1 MYNNLNKTTMKRTFR
16 SLMALAIAVV
26 TLAACSSSDDVSK
39 YVADVNLPA
48 GTEKTADADILV
60 EAGAHEFTL
69 NIQTEGQWTVTS
81 QNRFLHVQNAQGTGN
96 ATVTVRV
103 ENNTYEDRKLGH
115 LAIAFP
121 GHEELNKTITVE
133 QKYLGD
139 YGGNAADIIET
150 SNKIYAVGY
159 SYDITG
165 EWASPNSVKV
175 EIFDTKQLIAH
186 GIESVNAAQVE
197 LSDYTVTGSTIS
209 EVSNKLTV
217 KASVEGSYGGFKG
230 EANASFDME
239 TSESNTYEY
248 ASTYFDVQKRR
259 ASLSKSPQSLIFDY
273 MTDDAY
279 NAINGL
285 PVETKRGKRNL
296 YGNTREGFQRLIS
309 DFGTH
314 VIVEAGL
321 GGRLRRSLQ
330 VNTSEITSAYDVK
343 AFAKA
348 SYDGVVKAEAS
359 VDEHFK
365 QSYKENAKAISLTLS
380 VLGGDEAL
388 ATKVGAEKTFTA
400 ENYEA
405 WKESVTKDNMAL
417 VNFSENSLVPLY
429 ELVDREATVE
439 DAGFNGEARYQA
451 LKSYM
456 TDGSVAADFSTY
468 KCGTVTEFTVPSFE
482 GAKYNETLIKDIYLG
497 GQWVGQVC
505 NEYIPNINRDKRVTV
520 VYPVVNNKPRY
531 NMGFFLG
538 DNKGHKPAR
547 VSWDGTNVA
556 VEAYEELD
564 YGAATKVYLRGA
576 SVLPRLPE
584 GTTALKADA
593 LRDAVLEM
601 WDWKYPLVKIF
612 NNVWIREE
620 YHSRAGMGTGFP
632 LVTMDGDTFK
642 YTCQYFSM
650 DMIKKYASWA
660 PAGWRVPSKDDY
672 QDIKDKL
679 TNNGFSEPAVALI
692 NGGVTGYE
700 AYMCGSNREQNNI
713 QYYIGYYTPDGYF
726 ISIGSVGKW
735 FDIEKDEGHSLDSNV
750 RLVKKL

>member
-1 MYNNLNKTTMKRTFR
+1 
-16 SLMALAIAVV
+16 MALAIAVV
-26 TLAACSSSDDVSK
+26 TLAACSSSDDVEK
-39 YVADVNLPA
+39 YVADVTLPS
-48 GTEKTADADILV
+48 GTEKTEDADILV
-60 EAGAHEFTL
+60 EAGAHEFTFD
-69 NIQTEGQWTVTS
+69 IKTEGQWTVTS
-81 QNRFLHVQNAQGTGN
+81 QNRFLHVQNGSGTGN
-96 ATVTVRV
+96 ATITVRV
-103 ENNTYEDRKLGH
+103 ENNTFEDRKLGR
-115 LAIAFP
+115 LSIAFP
-121 GHEELNKTITVE
+121 GHESENKTITVE

-175 EIFDTKQLIAH
+175 EIFDTKQLITD

-365 QSYKENAKAISLTLS
+365 QSYKENAKAISLTMS
-380 VLGGDEAL
+380 VLGGDEKL
-388 ATKVGAEKTFTA
+388 ATKVGAEKSFTA

-417 VNFSENSLVPLY
+417 VNFSSESLVPLY
-429 ELVDREATVE
+429 ELVDREAEGGE
-439 DAGFNGEARYQA
+439 DRYKA

-482 GAKYNETLIKDIYLG
+482 NAKYNETLIKDIYLG

-520 VYPVVNNKPRY
+520 VYPVVNNKARY
-531 NMGFFLG
+531 NMGFYLG
-538 DNKGHKPAR
+538 DGTHKPAR
-547 VSWDGTNVA
+547 VSWYGTNVA

-564 YGAATKVYLRGA
+564 YEAATTVYLRGA
-576 SVLPRLPE
+576 SVLPKLPE
-584 GTTALKADA
+584 GTTALKAEDP
-593 LRDAVLEM
+593 RDEYLEM
-601 WDWKYPLVKIF
+601 TDWKYPLVKIF
-612 NNVWIREE
+612 NNVWTRENWHSGNTTGQPLRE
-620 YHSRAGMGTGFP
+620 YDIDVNGEKFTVKSQEFSGENDIYANFP
-632 LVTMDGDTFK
+632 
-642 YTCQYFSM
+642 
-650 DMIKKYASWA
+650 AS
-660 PAGWRVPSKDDY
+660 WRVPTKDDA
-672 QDIKDKL
+672 QSIIDKL
-679 TNNGFSEPAVALI
+679 SNNGFAQPITALLY
-692 NGGVTGYE
+692 GGVTGFEDVLSY
-700 AYMCGSNREQNNI
+700 A
-713 QYYIGYYTPDGYF
+713 IGYGWVYYMLTDEKSLQFSLYNGTLR
-726 ISIGSVGKW
+726 VT
-735 FDIEKDEGHSLDSNV
+735 DIRGRFPV
-750 RLVKKL
+750 RLVKK

>member
-1 MYNNLNKTTMKRTFR
+1 
-16 SLMALAIAVV
+16 MALAIAVV
-26 TLAACSSSDDVSK
+26 TFAACSSSDDAK
-39 YVADVNLPA
+39 YVADVTLPS

-60 EAGAHEFTL
+60 EAGAHEFTFD
-69 NIQTEGQWTVTS
+69 IKTEGQWAVKS
-81 QNRFLHVQNAQGTGN
+81 QNRFLHVKNGSGTGN

-103 ENNTYEDRKLGH
+103 ENNTFEDRKIGRLS
-115 LAIAFP
+115 IAFP
-121 GHEELNKTITVE
+121 GHESENKTITVE

-175 EIFDTKQLIAH
+175 EIFDTKQLITD

-296 YGNTREGFQRLIS
+296 YASGREGFQRLIS

-365 QSYKENAKAISLTLS
+365 QSYKENAKAISLTMS
-380 VLGGDEAL
+380 VLGGDEEL
-388 ATKVGAEKTFTA
+388 ATKVGDEKSFNA

-417 VNFSENSLVPLY
+417 VNFSSNSLVPLY
-429 ELVDREATVE
+429 ELVDREAEGGE
-439 DAGFNGEARYQA
+439 DRYKA
-451 LKSYM
+451 LKKYM

-468 KCGTVTEFTVPSFE
+468 ECGTVTEFDVPSFE
-482 GAKYNETLIKDIYLG
+482 DAKYNETLIKDIYLG

-547 VSWDGTNVA
+547 VSWYGTNVA

-564 YGAATKVYLRGA
+564 YGAATTVYLRGA
-576 SVLPRLPE
+576 SVLPKLPE
-584 GTTALKADA
+584 GTTALKAEKP
-593 LRDAVLEM
+593 RDGVLDM
-601 WDWKYPLVKIF
+601 TDYKYPLVKIF
-612 NNVWIREE
+612 NNVWIREP
-620 YHSRAGMGTGFP
+620 YHSLNVGYKTEIKCI
-632 LVTMDGDTFK
+632 VDGKTFVVPFIK
-642 YTCQYFSM
+642 YIYNEFLTSA
-650 DMIKKYASWA
+650 IPVI
-660 PAGWRVPSKDDY
+660 PAGWRVPTVEDC
-672 QDIKDKL
+672 QDMIDKL
-679 TNNGFSEPAVALI
+679 ANNGFSQPVTAIVY
-692 NGGVTGYE
+692 GGVTGFEELLCYSE
-700 AYMCGSNREQNNI
+700 GNVSGEIRYNLFDGELQIRLKDGILGAGP
-713 QYYIGYYTPDGYF
+713 GYL
-726 ISIGSVGKW
+726 VGP
-735 FDIEKDEGHSLDSNV
+735 I
-750 RLVKKL
+750 RLVKE

>member
-1 MYNNLNKTTMKRTFR
+1 
-16 SLMALAIAVV
+16 MALAIAVV
-26 TLAACSSSDDVSK
+26 TFAACSSSDDVSK
-39 YVADVNLPA
+39 YVADVTLPS
-48 GTEKTADADILV
+48 GTEKTEDADILV
-60 EAGAHEFTL
+60 EAGAHEFTF
-69 NIQTEGQWTVTS
+69 NIQTEGQWTVKS
-81 QNRFLHVQNAQGTGN
+81 QNRFLHVQNGSGTGN
-96 ATVTVRV
+96 ATVAVYV
-103 ENNTYEDRKLGH
+103 ENNTFEDRKLGT
-115 LAIAFP
+115 LLITFP
-121 GHEELNKTITVE
+121 GHESENKTLTVE

-139 YGGNAADIIET
+139 YGGNAADTLET

-159 SYDITG
+159 SYDIKG

-175 EIFDTKQLIAH
+175 EIFDTKRMIKD
-186 GIESVNAAQVE
+186 GVENVNAAQVE

-217 KASVEGSYGGFKG
+217 KAGVEGSYGGFKG

-239 TSESNTYEY
+239 TSESSTYEY

-259 ASLSKSPQSLIFDY
+259 ASLSKSAQSLIFDY

-285 PVETKRGKRNL
+285 KVKTNRGMRNL
-296 YGNTREGFQRLIS
+296 YPNTREGFQRLIS

-348 SYDGVVKAEAS
+348 SYDGVVKADAS

-365 QSYKENAKAISLTLS
+365 QSYKENAKAISLTMS
-380 VLGGDEAL
+380 VLGGDEKL
-388 ATKVGAEKTFTA
+388 ATKVGAEKTFNA

-405 WKESVTKDNMAL
+405 WKESITKDNMAL
-417 VNFSENSLVPLY
+417 VNFSSESLVPLY
-429 ELVDREATVE
+429 ELVDREAEGGE
-439 DAGFNGEARYQA
+439 DRYTA

-482 GAKYNETLIKDIYLG
+482 NAKYNETLIKDIYLD

-531 NMGFFLG
+531 NMGFYMG
-538 DNKGHKPAR
+538 DGKSHKPAR
-547 VSWDGTNVA
+547 VSWYGTNVA

-564 YGAATKVYLRGA
+564 YEAATTVYLRGA
-576 SVLPRLPE
+576 SVLPKLPE
-584 GTTALKADA
+584 GTTALKAEDP
-593 LRDAVLEM
+593 RDEYLEM
-601 WDWKYPLVKIF
+601 TDWKYPLVKIF
-612 NNVWIREE
+612 NNVWTRENWHSGNTSGRPLRE
-620 YHSRAGMGTGFP
+620 YDIDVNGEKFTVKSQAFDDENDRYANFP
-632 LVTMDGDTFK
+632 
-642 YTCQYFSM
+642 
-650 DMIKKYASWA
+650 AS
-660 PAGWRVPSKDDY
+660 WRVPTKDDA
-672 QDIKDKL
+672 QSIIDKL
-679 TNNGFSEPAVALI
+679 SNNGFAQPITALI
-692 NGGVTGYE
+692 YGGVTGFEDVLSY
-700 AYMCGSNREQNNI
+700 A
-713 QYYIGYYTPDGYF
+713 IGYGWVYYKLTDEKSLQFSLYNGTLRVTD
-726 ISIGSVGKW
+726 IRGS
-735 FDIEKDEGHSLDSNV
+735 FPV
-750 RLVKKL
+750 RLVKK

>member
-1 MYNNLNKTTMKRTFR
+1 
-16 SLMALAIAVV
+16 MALAIAVV

-39 YVADVNLPA
+39 YVADVTLPS
-48 GTEKTADADILV
+48 GTEKTEDADILV
-60 EAGAHEFTL
+60 EAGAHEFTFD
-69 NIQTEGQWTVTS
+69 IKTEGQWTVTS
-81 QNRFLHVQNAQGTGN
+81 QNRFLHVQNGSGTGN

-103 ENNTYEDRKLGH
+103 ENNTFEDRKLGR
-115 LAIAFP
+115 LSIAFP

-175 EIFDTKQLIAH
+175 EIFDTKQLITD

-239 TSESNTYEY
+239 TSESSTYEY

-259 ASLSKSPQSLIFDY
+259 ASLSKSPQALIFDY

-365 QSYKENAKAISLTLS
+365 QSYKENAKAISLTMS
-380 VLGGDEAL
+380 VLGGDEEL
-388 ATKVGAEKTFTA
+388 ATKVGAEKSFTA

-417 VNFSENSLVPLY
+417 VNFSDHSLVPLY
-429 ELVDREATVE
+429 ELVDREAEGGE
-439 DAGFNGEARYQA
+439 DRYKA

-482 GAKYNETLIKDIYLG
+482 NAKYNETLIKDIYLG

-520 VYPVVNNKPRY
+520 VYPVVNNKARY
-531 NMGFFLG
+531 NMGFYLG
-538 DNKGHKPAR
+538 DGTHKPAR
-547 VSWDGTNVA
+547 VSWYGTNVA

-564 YGAATKVYLRGA
+564 YEAATTVYLRGA
-576 SVLPRLPE
+576 SVLPKLPE
-584 GTTALKADA
+584 GTTALKAEDP
-593 LRDAVLEM
+593 RDEYLEVT
-601 WDWKYPLVKIF
+601 DWKYPLVKIF
-612 NNVWIREE
+612 NNVWTRENWHSGNTSGRPLRE
-620 YHSRAGMGTGFP
+620 YDIDVNGEKFTVKSQAFGDENDIYANFP
-632 LVTMDGDTFK
+632 
-642 YTCQYFSM
+642 
-650 DMIKKYASWA
+650 AS
-660 PAGWRVPSKDDY
+660 WRVPTKDDA
-672 QDIKDKL
+672 QSIIDKL
-679 TNNGFSEPAVALI
+679 SNNGFAQPITALLY
-692 NGGVTGYE
+692 GGVTGFEEVLSY
-700 AYMCGSNREQNNI
+700 ARNYGWV
-713 QYYIGYYTPDGYF
+713 YYKLTDEKSLQFSLYNGTLR
-726 ISIGSVGKW
+726 VT
-735 FDIEKDEGHSLDSNV
+735 DIRGEFPV
-750 RLVKKL
+750 RLVKK

>member
-1 MYNNLNKTTMKRTFR
+1 
-16 SLMALAIAVV
+16 MALAIAVV
-26 TLAACSSSDDVSK
+26 TFAACSSDDAK
-39 YVADVNLPA
+39 YVADVSLPA
-48 GTEKTADADILV
+48 GTEKTEDADILI
-60 EAGAHEFTL
+60 EAGANEFTL

-81 QNRFLHVQNAQGTGN
+81 QNRFLHVKNGSGTGN

-103 ENNTYEDRKLGH
+103 ENNTFEDRKLGA
-115 LAIAFP
+115 LDITFP
-121 GHEELNKTITVE
+121 GHESENKTITVE

-239 TSESNTYEY
+239 TSESSTYEY
-248 ASTYFDVQKRR
+248 ASTFFDVQKRR

-285 PVETKRGKRNL
+285 KVKTNRGMRNL
-296 YGNTREGFQRLIS
+296 YPNTREGFQRLIS

-365 QSYKENAKAISLTLS
+365 QSYKENAKHIRLTMS

-388 ATKVGAEKTFTA
+388 ATKLGDEKTFNA

-417 VNFSENSLVPLY
+417 VNFSDHSLVPLY
-429 ELVDREATVE
+429 ELVDREAEGGE
-439 DAGFNGEARYQA
+439 DRYTA

-468 KCGTVTEFTVPSFE
+468 KCGTVTEFDIPSFE

-505 NEYIPNINRDKRVTV
+505 NEYIPNINRDERVTV
-520 VYPVVNNKPRY
+520 VYPVVNNKARY

-538 DNKGHKPAR
+538 DDTHKPAR
-547 VSWDGTNVA
+547 VSWYGTNVA
-556 VEAYEELD
+556 VEAYEELN
-564 YGAATKVYLRGA
+564 YGTATTVYLRGA
-576 SVLPRLPE
+576 SVLPKLPE
-584 GTTALKADA
+584 GTTALKAEKP
-593 LRDAVLEM
+593 RDEYLEM
-601 WDWKYPLVKIF
+601 TDWKYPLVKIF
-612 NNVWIREE
+612 NNVWTREE
-620 YHSRAGMGTGFP
+620 YHSEP
-632 LVTMDGDTFK
+632 LMTKIDCLVEMDGKTITVPRQFFRRYQIENYDTWF
-642 YTCQYFSM
+642 
-650 DMIKKYASWA
+650 
-660 PAGWRVPSKDDY
+660 PAGWKVPTHLDY
-672 QDIKDKL
+672 QDIQDKL
-679 TNNGFSEPAVALI
+679 VNNGFAQPVTALF
-692 NGGVTGYE
+692 NGGVTGFEVYLCGVE
-700 AYMCGSNREQNNI
+700 GSNHNELDDQVHHS
-713 QYYIGYYTPDGYF
+713 TSDGY
-726 ISIGSVGKW
+726 GVQLAVYL
-735 FDIEKDEGHSLDSNV
+735 EKINIYDDSKGGPTSPHCV
-750 RLVKKL
+750 RLIKK

>member
-1 MYNNLNKTTMKRTFR
+1 
-16 SLMALAIAVV
+16 MALAIAVV

-39 YVADVNLPA
+39 YVADVSVPA
-48 GTEKTADADILV
+48 TVPTTQEGYLLL
-60 EAGAHEFTL
+60 EAGAHEFTFD
-69 NIQTEGQWTVTS
+69 IKTEGQWIVTS
-81 QNRFLHVQNAQGTGN
+81 ENRFLHVQNGSGTGN
-96 ATVTVRV
+96 ATVTVYV
-103 ENNTYEDRKLGH
+103 ENNTFEDRKLGT
-115 LAIAFP
+115 LNIVFP
-121 GHEELNKTITVE
+121 GHESENKTLTVE

-175 EIFDTKQLIAH
+175 EVFDTKRMIKD
-186 GIESVNAAQVE
+186 GVENVNAAQVE

-217 KASVEGSYGGFKG
+217 KAGVEGSYGGFKG

-239 TSESNTYEY
+239 TSESSTYEY

-259 ASLSKSPQSLIFDY
+259 ASLSKSAQSLIFDY

-285 PVETKRGKRNL
+285 KVKTNRGMRNL
-296 YGNTREGFQRLIS
+296 YPNTREGFQRLIS

-380 VLGGDEAL
+380 VLGGDEKL

-417 VNFSENSLVPLY
+417 VNFSDHSLVPLY
-429 ELVDREATVE
+429 ELVDREAEGGE
-439 DAGFNGEARYQA
+439 DRYTA

-482 GAKYNETLIKDIYLG
+482 NAKYNETLIKDIYLG

-531 NMGFFLG
+531 NMGFYMG
-538 DNKGHKPAR
+538 DGKSHKPAR
-547 VSWDGTNVA
+547 VSWYGTNVA

-564 YGAATKVYLRGA
+564 YEAATTVYLRGA
-576 SVLPRLPE
+576 SVLPKLPE
-584 GTTALKADA
+584 GTTALKAEDP
-593 LRDAVLEM
+593 RDEYLEM
-601 WDWKYPLVKIF
+601 TDWKYPLVKIF
-612 NNVWIREE
+612 NNVWTRENWRSGNTSGRPLME
-620 YHSRAGMGTGFP
+620 YDIDVNGEKFTVKFQEFSDENDGYANFP
-632 LVTMDGDTFK
+632 
-642 YTCQYFSM
+642 
-650 DMIKKYASWA
+650 AN
-660 PAGWRVPSKDDY
+660 WRVPTKDDA
-672 QDIKDKL
+672 QSIIDKL
-679 TNNGFSEPAVALI
+679 SNNGFAQPITALLY
-692 NGGVTGYE
+692 GGVTGFEDVLSY
-700 AYMCGSNREQNNI
+700 ARNYGWV
-713 QYYIGYYTPDGYF
+713 YYKLTDEKSLQFSLYNGTLR
-726 ISIGSVGKW
+726 VT
-735 FDIEKDEGHSLDSNV
+735 DIRGGFPV
-750 RLVKKL
+750 RLVKK

>member
-1 MYNNLNKTTMKRTFR
+1 MKRTFR

-26 TLAACSSSDDVSK
+26 TFAACSSSSDVEK
-39 YVADVNLPA
+39 YVADVTLPS

-60 EAGAHEFTL
+60 EAGAHEFTFD
-69 NIQTEGQWTVTS
+69 IKTEGQWAVKS
-81 QNRFLHVQNAQGTGN
+81 QNRFLHVQNGSGTGN
-96 ATVTVRV
+96 ATVAVYV
-103 ENNTYEDRKLGH
+103 ENNTFEDRKLGT
-115 LAIAFP
+115 LNIVFP
-121 GHEELNKTITVE
+121 GHESENKTLTVE

-139 YGGNAADIIET
+139 YGGNAADTLET

-159 SYDITG
+159 SYDIKG

-175 EIFDTKQLIAH
+175 EIFDTKRLIKD
-186 GIESVNAAQVE
+186 GVENVNAAQVE

-217 KASVEGSYGGFKG
+217 KAGVEGSYGGFKG

-239 TSESNTYEY
+239 TSESSTYEY

-259 ASLSKSPQSLIFDY
+259 ASLSKSAQSLIFDY

-285 PVETKRGKRNL
+285 KVKTNRGMRNL
-296 YGNTREGFQRLIS
+296 YPNTREGFQRLIS

-348 SYDGVVKAEAS
+348 SYDGVVKADAS

-365 QSYKENAKAISLTLS
+365 QSYKENAKAISLTMS
-380 VLGGDEAL
+380 VLGGDEKL
-388 ATKVGAEKTFTA
+388 ATKVGAEKTFNA

-405 WKESVTKDNMAL
+405 WKESITKDNMAL
-417 VNFSENSLVPLY
+417 VNFSSESLVPLY
-429 ELVDREATVE
+429 ELVDREAEGGE
-439 DAGFNGEARYQA
+439 DRYTA

-482 GAKYNETLIKDIYLG
+482 NAKYNETLIKDIYLD

-531 NMGFFLG
+531 NMGFYMG
-538 DNKGHKPAR
+538 DGKSHKPAR
-547 VSWDGTNVA
+547 VSWYGTNVA

-564 YGAATKVYLRGA
+564 YEAATTVYLRGA
-576 SVLPRLPE
+576 SVLPKLPE
-584 GTTALKADA
+584 GTTALKAEDP
-593 LRDAVLEM
+593 RDEYLEAT
-601 WDWKYPLVKIF
+601 DWKYPLVKIF
-612 NNVWIREE
+612 NNVWTRENWHSGNTSGRPLRE
-620 YHSRAGMGTGFP
+620 YDIDVNGEKFTVKSQAFDDENDRYANFP
-632 LVTMDGDTFK
+632 
-642 YTCQYFSM
+642 
-650 DMIKKYASWA
+650 AS
-660 PAGWRVPSKDDY
+660 WRVPTKDDA
-672 QDIKDKL
+672 QSIIDKL
-679 TNNGFSEPAVALI
+679 SNNGFAQPITALI
-692 NGGVTGYE
+692 YGGVTGFEDVLSY
-700 AYMCGSNREQNNI
+700 A
-713 QYYIGYYTPDGYF
+713 IGYGWVYYKLTDEKSLQFSLYNGTLRVTD
-726 ISIGSVGKW
+726 IRGS
-735 FDIEKDEGHSLDSNV
+735 FPV
-750 RLVKKL
+750 RLVKK

>member
-1 MYNNLNKTTMKRTFR
+1 MKRTFR

-26 TLAACSSSDDVSK
+26 TLAACSSSDDVEK
-39 YVADVNLPA
+39 YVADVTLPS
-48 GTEKTADADILV
+48 GTEKTEDADILV

-69 NIQTEGQWTVTS
+69 DIKTEGQWTVTS
-81 QNRFLHVQNAQGTGN
+81 QNRFLHVKNGSGTGN

-103 ENNTYEDRKLGH
+103 ENNTFEDRKLGR

-175 EIFDTKQLIAH
+175 EIFDTKQLITD

-365 QSYKENAKAISLTLS
+365 QSYKENAKAISLTMS
-380 VLGGDEAL
+380 VLGGDEEL
-388 ATKVGAEKTFTA
+388 ATKVGAEKSFTA

-417 VNFSENSLVPLY
+417 VNFSSNSLVPLY
-429 ELVDREATVE
+429 ELVDREAEGGE
-439 DAGFNGEARYQA
+439 DRYKA

-468 KCGTVTEFTVPSFE
+468 KCGTVTEFTVPSFAD
-482 GAKYNETLIKDIYLG
+482 AKYNETLIKDIYLG

-505 NEYIPNINRDKRVTV
+505 NEYIPNINRDERVTV
-520 VYPVVNNKPRY
+520 VYPVVNNKARY
-531 NMGFFLG
+531 NMGFYLG
-538 DNKGHKPAR
+538 DGTHKPAR
-547 VSWDGTNVA
+547 VSWYGTNVA

-564 YGAATKVYLRGA
+564 YEAATTVYLRGA
-576 SVLPRLPE
+576 SVLPKLPE
-584 GTTALKADA
+584 GTSALKAEDP
-593 LRDAVLEM
+593 RDEYLEM
-601 WDWKYPLVKIF
+601 TDWKYPLVKIF
-612 NNVWIREE
+612 NNVWTRENWHSGNTSGRPLRE
-620 YHSRAGMGTGFP
+620 YDIDVNGEKFTVKSQKFGGENDIYANFP
-632 LVTMDGDTFK
+632 
-642 YTCQYFSM
+642 
-650 DMIKKYASWA
+650 AS
-660 PAGWRVPSKDDY
+660 WRVPTKDDA
-672 QDIKDKL
+672 QSIIDKL
-679 TNNGFSEPAVALI
+679 SNNGFAQPITALI
-692 NGGVTGYE
+692 YGGVTGFEDVLSY
-700 AYMCGSNREQNNI
+700 A
-713 QYYIGYYTPDGYF
+713 IGYGWVYYMLTDEKSLQFSLYNGTLR
-726 ISIGSVGKW
+726 VT
-735 FDIEKDEGHSLDSNV
+735 DIRGEFPV
-750 RLVKKL
+750 RLVKK

>member
-1 MYNNLNKTTMKRTFR
+1 
-16 SLMALAIAVV
+16 MALAIAVV
-26 TLAACSSSDDVSK
+26 TFAACSSSDDASK
-39 YVADVNLPA
+39 YVADVTLPS

-60 EAGAHEFTL
+60 EAGAHEFTFD
-69 NIQTEGQWTVTS
+69 IKTEGQWAVKS
-81 QNRFLHVQNAQGTGN
+81 QNRFLHVKNGSGTGN

-103 ENNTYEDRKLGH
+103 ENNTFEDRKLGA
-115 LAIAFP
+115 LDITFP
-121 GHEELNKTITVE
+121 GHESENKTITVE

-175 EIFDTKQLIAH
+175 EIFDTKQLITD

-239 TSESNTYEY
+239 TSESSTYEY

-285 PVETKRGKRNL
+285 KVKTNRGMRNL
-296 YGNTREGFQRLIS
+296 YPNTREGFQRLIS

-330 VNTSEITSAYDVK
+330 VNTSEITSSYDVK

-365 QSYKENAKAISLTLS
+365 QSYKENAKAISLTMS
-380 VLGGDEAL
+380 VLGGDEEL
-388 ATKVGAEKTFTA
+388 ATKVGDEKSFNA

-417 VNFSENSLVPLY
+417 VNFSDHSLVPLY
-429 ELVDREATVE
+429 ELVDREAEGGE
-439 DAGFNGEARYQA
+439 DRYTA

-468 KCGTVTEFTVPSFE
+468 KCGTVTEFDVPSFE
-482 GAKYNETLIKDIYLG
+482 DAKYNETLIKDIYLG

-505 NEYIPNINRDKRVTV
+505 NEYIPNINRDERVTV
-520 VYPVVNNKPRY
+520 VYPVVNNKARY

-547 VSWDGTNVA
+547 VSWYGTNVA

-564 YGAATKVYLRGA
+564 YGAATTVYLRGA
-576 SVLPRLPE
+576 SVLPKLPE
-584 GTTALKADA
+584 GTTALKAEKP
-593 LRDAVLEM
+593 RDGVLDM
-601 WDWKYPLVKIF
+601 TDYKYPLVKIF
-612 NNVWIREE
+612 NNVWIREP
-620 YHSRAGMGTGFP
+620 YHSLNVGYKTEIKCI
-632 LVTMDGDTFK
+632 VDGKTFVVPFIK
-642 YTCQYFSM
+642 YIYNEFLTSA
-650 DMIKKYASWA
+650 IPVI
-660 PAGWRVPSKDDY
+660 PAGWRVPTVEDC
-672 QDIKDKL
+672 QDMIDKL
-679 TNNGFSEPAVALI
+679 ANNGFSQPVTAIVY
-692 NGGVTGYE
+692 GGVTGFEELLCYSE
-700 AYMCGSNREQNNI
+700 GNVSGEIRYNLFDGELQIRLKDGILGAGP
-713 QYYIGYYTPDGYF
+713 GYL
-726 ISIGSVGKW
+726 VGP
-735 FDIEKDEGHSLDSNV
+735 I
-750 RLVKKL
+750 RLVKE

>member
-1 MYNNLNKTTMKRTFR
+1 MKRTFR

-26 TLAACSSSDDVSK
+26 TLAACSSSDDASK
-39 YVADVNLPA
+39 YVADVTLPTTA
-48 GTEKTADADILV
+48 EKTADADILV

-103 ENNTYEDRKLGH
+103 ENNTFEDRKLGR
-115 LAIAFP
+115 LSIAFP
-121 GHEELNKTITVE
+121 GHESENKTITVE

-175 EIFDTKQLIAH
+175 EIFDTKQLITD

-365 QSYKENAKAISLTLS
+365 QSYKENAKAISLTMS
-380 VLGGDEAL
+380 VLGGDEKL
-388 ATKVGAEKTFTA
+388 ATKVGAEKSFTA

-417 VNFSENSLVPLY
+417 VNFSSESLVPLY
-429 ELVDREATVE
+429 ELVDREAEGGE
-439 DAGFNGEARYQA
+439 DRYKA

-482 GAKYNETLIKDIYLG
+482 NAKYNETLIKDIYLD

-531 NMGFFLG
+531 NMGFYMG
-538 DNKGHKPAR
+538 DGKSHKPAR
-547 VSWDGTNVA
+547 VSWYGTNVA

-564 YGAATKVYLRGA
+564 YEAATTVYLRGA
-576 SVLPRLPE
+576 SVLPKLPE
-584 GTTALKADA
+584 GTTALKAEDP
-593 LRDAVLEM
+593 RDEYLEM
-601 WDWKYPLVKIF
+601 TDWKYPLVKIF
-612 NNVWIREE
+612 NNVWTRENWRSGNTSGRPLME
-620 YHSRAGMGTGFP
+620 YDIDVNGEKFTVKFQKFGDENDGYANFP
-632 LVTMDGDTFK
+632 
-642 YTCQYFSM
+642 
-650 DMIKKYASWA
+650 AS
-660 PAGWRVPSKDDY
+660 WRVPTKDDA
-672 QDIKDKL
+672 QSIIDKL
-679 TNNGFSEPAVALI
+679 SNNGFAQPITALI
-692 NGGVTGYE
+692 YGGVTGFEDVLSY
-700 AYMCGSNREQNNI
+700 A
-713 QYYIGYYTPDGYF
+713 IGYGWVYYKLTDEKSLQFSLYNGTLQ
-726 ISIGSVGKW
+726 VT
-735 FDIEKDEGHSLDSNV
+735 DIRGGFPV
-750 RLVKKL
+750 RLVKK

>member
-1 MYNNLNKTTMKRTFR
+1 MYNNLNRTTMKRTFR

-26 TLAACSSSDDVSK
+26 TFAACSSSDDAK
-39 YVADVNLPA
+39 YVADVTLPS

-60 EAGAHEFTL
+60 EAGAHEFTFD
-69 NIQTEGQWTVTS
+69 IKTEGQWTVTS
-81 QNRFLHVQNAQGTGN
+81 QNRFLHVQNGSGTGN
-96 ATVTVRV
+96 ATVAVYV
-103 ENNTYEDRKLGH
+103 ENNTFEDRKLGT
-115 LAIAFP
+115 LNIVFP
-121 GHEELNKTITVE
+121 GHESENKTLTVE

-175 EIFDTKQLIAH
+175 EVFDTKRMIKD
-186 GIESVNAAQVE
+186 GVENVNAAQVE

-217 KASVEGSYGGFKG
+217 KAGVEGSYGGFKG

-239 TSESNTYEY
+239 TSESSTYEY

-259 ASLSKSPQSLIFDY
+259 ASLSKSAQSLIFDY

-285 PVETKRGKRNL
+285 KVKTNRGMRNL
-296 YGNTREGFQRLIS
+296 YPNTREGFQRLIS

-439 DAGFNGEARYQA
+439 DAGFDGEARYQA

-482 GAKYNETLIKDIYLG
+482 NAKYNETLIKDIYLD

-531 NMGFFLG
+531 NMGFYLG
-538 DNKGHKPAR
+538 DGKSHKPAR
-547 VSWDGTNVA
+547 VSWYGTNVA

-564 YGAATKVYLRGA
+564 YEAATTVYLRGA
-576 SVLPRLPE
+576 SVLPKLPE
-584 GTTALKADA
+584 GTTALKAEDP
-593 LRDAVLEM
+593 RDEYLEAT
-601 WDWKYPLVKIF
+601 DWKYPLVKIF
-612 NNVWIREE
+612 NNVWMRENWHSGNTSGQPLRE
-620 YHSRAGMGTGFP
+620 YDIDVNGEKFTVKSQKFDDENDIYANFP
-632 LVTMDGDTFK
+632 
-642 YTCQYFSM
+642 
-650 DMIKKYASWA
+650 AS
-660 PAGWRVPSKDDY
+660 WRVPTKDDA
-672 QDIKDKL
+672 QSIIDKL
-679 TNNGFSEPAVALI
+679 SNNGFAQPITALI
-692 NGGVTGYE
+692 YGGVTGFEEVLSY
-700 AYMCGSNREQNNI
+700 A
-713 QYYIGYYTPDGYF
+713 IGYGWVYYKLTDVKSLQFSLYNGTLQVTD
-726 ISIGSVGKW
+726 IRGS
-735 FDIEKDEGHSLDSNV
+735 FPV
-750 RLVKKL
+750 RLVKK

>member
-1 MYNNLNKTTMKRTFR
+1 MKRTFR

-26 TLAACSSSDDVSK
+26 TFAACSSSDDAK
-39 YVADVNLPA
+39 YVADVTLPS

-60 EAGAHEFTL
+60 EAGAHEFTFD
-69 NIQTEGQWTVTS
+69 IKTEGQWTVTS
-81 QNRFLHVQNAQGTGN
+81 QNRFLHVQNGSGTGN
-96 ATVTVRV
+96 ATVAVYV
-103 ENNTYEDRKLGH
+103 ENNTFEDRKLGT
-115 LAIAFP
+115 LNIVFP
-121 GHEELNKTITVE
+121 GHESENKTLTVE

-175 EIFDTKQLIAH
+175 EVFDTKRMIKD
-186 GIESVNAAQVE
+186 GVENVNAAQVE

-217 KASVEGSYGGFKG
+217 KAGVEGSYGGFKG

-239 TSESNTYEY
+239 TSESSTYEY

-259 ASLSKSPQSLIFDY
+259 ASLSKSAQSLIFDY

-285 PVETKRGKRNL
+285 KVKTNRGMRNL
-296 YGNTREGFQRLIS
+296 YPNTREGFQRLIS

-439 DAGFNGEARYQA
+439 DAGFDGEARYQA

-482 GAKYNETLIKDIYLG
+482 NAKYNETLIKDIYLD

-520 VYPVVNNKPRY
+520 VYPVVY
-531 NMGFFLG
+531 NMGFYLG
-538 DNKGHKPAR
+538 DGKSHKPAR
-547 VSWDGTNVA
+547 VSWYGTNVA

-564 YGAATKVYLRGA
+564 YEAATTVYLRGA
-576 SVLPRLPE
+576 SVLPKLPE
-584 GTTALKADA
+584 GTTALKAEDP
-593 LRDAVLEM
+593 RDEYLEAT
-601 WDWKYPLVKIF
+601 DWKYPLVKIF
-612 NNVWIREE
+612 NNVWMRENWHSGNTSGQPLRE
-620 YHSRAGMGTGFP
+620 YDIDVNGEKFTVKSQKFDDENDIYANFP
-632 LVTMDGDTFK
+632 
-642 YTCQYFSM
+642 
-650 DMIKKYASWA
+650 AS
-660 PAGWRVPSKDDY
+660 WRVPTKDDA
-672 QDIKDKL
+672 QSIIDKL
-679 TNNGFSEPAVALI
+679 SNNGFAQPITALI
-692 NGGVTGYE
+692 YGGVTGFEEVLSY
-700 AYMCGSNREQNNI
+700 A
-713 QYYIGYYTPDGYF
+713 IGYGWVYYKLTDVKSLQFSLYNGTLQVTD
-726 ISIGSVGKW
+726 IRGS
-735 FDIEKDEGHSLDSNV
+735 FPV
-750 RLVKKL
+750 RLVKK

>member
-1 MYNNLNKTTMKRTFR
+1 MKRTFR

-26 TLAACSSSDDVSK
+26 TLAACSSSDDVEK
-39 YVADVNLPA
+39 YVADVTLPS
-48 GTEKTADADILV
+48 GTEKTEDADILV
-60 EAGAHEFTL
+60 EAGANEFTL
-69 NIQTEGQWTVTS
+69 AIQTEGQWTVTS
-81 QNRFLHVQNAQGTGN
+81 QNRFLHVKNGSGTGN

-103 ENNTYEDRKLGH
+103 ENNTFEDRKLGR
-115 LAIAFP
+115 LSIAFP

-175 EIFDTKQLIAH
+175 EIFDTKQLITD

-239 TSESNTYEY
+239 TSESSTYEY

-279 NAINGL
+279 SAINGL

-365 QSYKENAKAISLTLS
+365 QSYKENAKHIRLTMS

-388 ATKVGAEKTFTA
+388 ATKLGDEKTFNA

-417 VNFSENSLVPLY
+417 VNFSSESLVPLY
-429 ELVDREATVE
+429 ELVDREAEGGE
-439 DAGFNGEARYQA
+439 DRYKA

-468 KCGTVTEFTVPSFE
+468 KCGTVTEFDVPSFE
-482 GAKYNETLIKDIYLG
+482 DAKYNETLIKDIYLG

-505 NEYIPNINRDKRVTV
+505 NEYIPNINRDERVTV
-520 VYPVVNNKPRY
+520 VYPVVNNKARY

-547 VSWDGTNVA
+547 VSWSGTNVA

-564 YGAATKVYLRGA
+564 YGAATTVYLRGA
-576 SVLPRLPE
+576 SVLPKLPE
-584 GTTALKADA
+584 GTTALKAEDP
-593 LRDAVLEM
+593 RDGVIEM
-601 WDWKYPLVKIF
+601 TDYKYPLVKIF
-612 NNVWIREE
+612 NNVWMRENWHHGMDYDSYLVDE
-620 YHSRAGMGTGFP
+620 DITINGEKIKYKSRYFNNKEPHST
-632 LVTMDGDTFK
+632 L
-642 YTCQYFSM
+642 Q
-650 DMIKKYASWA
+650 
-660 PAGWRVPSKDDY
+660 PAGWRVPTKDDC
-672 QDIKDKL
+672 QDIIDKL
-679 TNNGFSEPAVALI
+679 VNNGFTHPIQALLY
-692 NGGVTGYE
+692 GGVTGFE
-700 AYMCGSNREQNNI
+700 ELSSFRTFGKAYYFLDPNRSFDFDRNKMTLE
-713 QYYIGYYTPDGYF
+713 IGAT
-726 ISIGSVGKW
+726 VGALPLR
-735 FDIEKDEGHSLDSNV
+735 F
-750 RLVKKL
+750 VKKL

>member
-1 MYNNLNKTTMKRTFR
+1 MKRTFR

-26 TLAACSSSDDVSK
+26 TLAACSSSDDAK
-39 YVADVNLPA
+39 YVADVSVPA
-48 GTEKTADADILV
+48 TVPTTQEGYLLL
-60 EAGAHEFTL
+60 EAGAHEFTFD
-69 NIQTEGQWTVTS
+69 IKTEGQWAVKS
-81 QNRFLHVQNAQGTGN
+81 QNRFLHVKNGSGTGN

-103 ENNTYEDRKLGH
+103 ENNTFEDRKLGA
-115 LAIAFP
+115 LDITFP
-121 GHEELNKTITVE
+121 GHESENKTITVE

-139 YGGNAADIIET
+139 YGGNAANIIELN
-150 SNKIYAVGY
+150 NKIYGVGF
-159 SYDITG
+159 SYDIKG

-175 EIFDTKQLIAH
+175 EIFDTDSLIKS
-186 GIESVNAAQVE
+186 GILATGVPQMEV
-197 LSDYTVTGSTIS
+197 SDYTITGSTIS
-209 EVSNKLTV
+209 EVSNKLCI
-217 KASVEGSYGGFKG
+217 KASVEGSYGAFQA

-239 TSESNTYEY
+239 TSESSTYEY
-248 ASTYFDVQKRR
+248 ASTYFDIQLYR

-285 PVETKRGKRNL
+285 PVKTKRGMRNL
-296 YGNTREGFQRLIS
+296 YGNTREGFKKLID

-321 GGRLRRSLQ
+321 GGRLRRSMQ
-330 VNTSEITSAYDVK
+330 VNTSEITSSYDVK

-348 SYDGVVKAEAS
+348 GYDGVCKAEAS

-365 QSYKENAKAISLTLS
+365 QSYKENAKAIKTSMS
-380 VLGGDEAL
+380 VLGGDKDLAL
-388 ATKVGAEKTFTA
+388 DLVADGGFTSK
-400 ENYEA
+400 NYTA
-405 WKESVTKDNMAL
+405 WRKSVQDTAMTI
-417 VNFSENSLVPLY
+417 VNFSSKSLVPLY
-429 ELVDREATVE
+429 ELVDREAEGGE
-439 DAGFNGEARYQA
+439 DRYTA

-468 KCGTVTEFTVPSFE
+468 KCGTVTEFEVPSFE

-584 GTTALKADA
+584 GTTALKADDP
-593 LRDAVLEM
+593 RDEYLEM
-601 WDWKYPLVKIF
+601 IDWKYPLVKIF
-612 NNVWIREE
+612 NNVWMRENWHSGNTSGQPLRE
-620 YHSRAGMGTGFP
+620 YDIDVNGEKFTVKSQEFSDENDIYANFP
-632 LVTMDGDTFK
+632 
-642 YTCQYFSM
+642 
-650 DMIKKYASWA
+650 AS
-660 PAGWRVPSKDDY
+660 WRVPTKDDA
-672 QDIKDKL
+672 QSIIDKL
-679 TNNGFSEPAVALI
+679 SNNGFAQPITALLY
-692 NGGVTGYE
+692 GGVTGFEDVLSY
-700 AYMCGSNREQNNI
+700 A
-713 QYYIGYYTPDGYF
+713 IGYGWVYYKLTDEKSLQFSLYNGTLR
-726 ISIGSVGKW
+726 VT
-735 FDIEKDEGHSLDSNV
+735 DIRGRMPV
-750 RLVKKL
+750 RLVKK

>member
-1 MYNNLNKTTMKRTFR
+1 
-16 SLMALAIAVV
+16 MALAIAVV
-26 TLAACSSSDDVSK
+26 TFAACSSSDDASK
-39 YVADVNLPA
+39 YVADVTLPS

-60 EAGAHEFTL
+60 EAGAHEFTFD
-69 NIQTEGQWTVTS
+69 IKTEGQWAVKS
-81 QNRFLHVQNAQGTGN
+81 QNRFLHVKNGSGTGN
-96 ATVTVRV
+96 ATVTVYV
-103 ENNTYEDRKLGH
+103 ENNTFEDRKLGT
-115 LAIAFP
+115 LNIVFP
-121 GHEELNKTITVE
+121 GHESENKTLTVE

-139 YGGNAADIIET
+139 YGGNAADALET

-175 EIFDTKQLIAH
+175 EIFDTKRMIKD

-239 TSESNTYEY
+239 TSESSTYEY

-285 PVETKRGKRNL
+285 KVKTNRGMRNL
-296 YGNTREGFQRLIS
+296 YPNTREGFQRLIS

-330 VNTSEITSAYDVK
+330 VNTSEITSSYDVK

-365 QSYKENAKAISLTLS
+365 QSYKENAKHIRLSMS

-388 ATKVGAEKTFTA
+388 ATKLGAEKTFTA

-417 VNFSENSLVPLY
+417 VNFSDHSLVPLY
-429 ELVDREATVE
+429 ELVDLEAEGGE
-439 DAGFNGEARYQA
+439 DRYKA

-482 GAKYNETLIKDIYLG
+482 NAKYNETLIKDIYLD

-520 VYPVVNNKPRY
+520 VYPVVNNKARY
-531 NMGFFLG
+531 NMGFYLG
-538 DNKGHKPAR
+538 DGKSHKPAR
-547 VSWDGTNVA
+547 VSWSGTNVS
-556 VEAYEELD
+556 VEEYDELD
-564 YGAATKVYLRGA
+564 YEKATTVYLRGA
-576 SVLPRLPE
+576 SVLPKLPE
-584 GTTALKADA
+584 GTTALKAEDP
-593 LRDAVLEM
+593 RDEYLETT
-601 WDWKYPLVKIF
+601 DWKYPLVKIF
-612 NNVWIREE
+612 NNIWMREAW
-620 YHSRAGMGTGFP
+620 HSGWTKDNPIDEVDITINGEA
-632 LVTMDGDTFK
+632 FK
-642 YTCQYFSM
+642 IKCQYFLRY
-650 DMIKKYASWA
+650 DANYTLQ
-660 PAGWRVPSKDDY
+660 PAGWRLPTKDDC
-672 QDIKDKL
+672 QDIIDKL
-679 TNNGFSEPAVALI
+679 VNNGFSQPLTAMLY
-692 NGGVTGYE
+692 GGVTGFEEMLSYRWVDFADSPVAVSHYCLDPTGTFDFDRYYGRLE
-700 AYMCGSNREQNNI
+700 IGATAGSL
-713 QYYIGYYTPDGYF
+713 
-726 ISIGSVGKW
+726 SIR
-735 FDIEKDEGHSLDSNV
+735 F
-750 RLVKKL
+750 VKK

>member
-1 MYNNLNKTTMKRTFR
+1 
-16 SLMALAIAVV
+16 MALAIAVV
-26 TLAACSSSDDVSK
+26 TLAACSSSDDAK
-39 YVADVNLPA
+39 YVADVTLPS

-60 EAGAHEFTL
+60 EAGANEFTL
-69 NIQTEGQWTVTS
+69 NIKTEGQWAVTS
-81 QNRFLHVQNAQGTGN
+81 ENRFLHVKNGSGTGN

-103 ENNTYEDRKLGH
+103 ENNTFEDRKLGH
-115 LAIAFP
+115 LAITFP
-121 GHEELNKTITVE
+121 GHESENKTITVE

-175 EIFDTKQLIAH
+175 EIFDTKQLIAD

-239 TSESNTYEY
+239 TSESSTYEY

-259 ASLSKSPQSLIFDY
+259 ASLSKSPQALIFDY

-365 QSYKENAKAISLTLS
+365 QSYKENAKHIRLTMS

-388 ATKVGAEKTFTA
+388 ATKLGAEKTFTA

-417 VNFSENSLVPLY
+417 VNFSSESLVPLY
-429 ELVDREATVE
+429 ELVDREAEGGE
-439 DAGFNGEARYQA
+439 DRYTA

-482 GAKYNETLIKDIYLG
+482 NAKYNETLIKDIYLD

-531 NMGFFLG
+531 NMGFYMG
-538 DNKGHKPAR
+538 DGKSHKPAR
-547 VSWDGTNVA
+547 VSWYGTNVA

-564 YGAATKVYLRGA
+564 YEAATTVYLRGA
-576 SVLPRLPE
+576 SVLPKLPE
-584 GTTALKADA
+584 GTTALKAEKP
-593 LRDAVLEM
+593 RDEYLETT
-601 WDWKYPLVKIF
+601 DWKYPLVKIF
-612 NNVWIREE
+612 NNIWMREAW
-620 YHSRAGMGTGFP
+620 HSGLTKYNPIDEVDITINGEA
-632 LVTMDGDTFK
+632 FK
-642 YTCQYFSM
+642 IKCQYFLRY
-650 DMIKKYASWA
+650 DANYTLQ
-660 PAGWRVPSKDDY
+660 PAGWRLPTKDDC
-672 QDIKDKL
+672 QDIIDKL
-679 TNNGFSEPAVALI
+679 VNNGFSQPLTAMLY
-692 NGGVTGYE
+692 GGVTGFEEMLSYRWVDFADSPVAVSHYHLDPTGTFDFDRYHGRLE
-700 AYMCGSNREQNNI
+700 IGATAGSQ
-713 QYYIGYYTPDGYF
+713 
-726 ISIGSVGKW
+726 SIR
-735 FDIEKDEGHSLDSNV
+735 F
-750 RLVKKL
+750 VKK

>member
-1 MYNNLNKTTMKRTFR
+1 
-16 SLMALAIAVV
+16 MALAIAVV
-26 TLAACSSSDDVSK
+26 TFAACSSDDAK
-39 YVADVNLPA
+39 YVADVSLPA
-48 GTEKTADADILV
+48 GTEKTEDADILV
-60 EAGAHEFTL
+60 EAGANEFTL

-81 QNRFLHVQNAQGTGN
+81 QNRFLHVKNGSGTGN

-103 ENNTYEDRKLGH
+103 ENNTFEDRKLGA
-115 LAIAFP
+115 LDITFP
-121 GHEELNKTITVE
+121 GHESENKTITVE

-239 TSESNTYEY
+239 TSESSTYEY

-285 PVETKRGKRNL
+285 KVKTNRGMRNL
-296 YGNTREGFQRLIS
+296 YPNTREGFQRLIS

-365 QSYKENAKAISLTLS
+365 QSYKENAKHIRLTMS

-388 ATKVGAEKTFTA
+388 ATKLGDEKTFNA

-417 VNFSENSLVPLY
+417 VNFSDHSLVPLY
-429 ELVDREATVE
+429 ELVDREAEGGE
-439 DAGFNGEARYQA
+439 DRYTA

-468 KCGTVTEFTVPSFE
+468 KCGTVTEFDIPSFE

-505 NEYIPNINRDKRVTV
+505 NEYIPNINRDERVTV
-520 VYPVVNNKPRY
+520 VYPVVNNKARY

-538 DNKGHKPAR
+538 DDTHKPAR
-547 VSWDGTNVA
+547 VSWYGTNVA
-556 VEAYEELD
+556 VEAYEELN
-564 YGAATKVYLRGA
+564 YGTATTVYLRGA
-576 SVLPRLPE
+576 SVLPKLPE
-584 GTTALKADA
+584 GTTALKAEKP
-593 LRDAVLEM
+593 RDEYLEM
-601 WDWKYPLVKIF
+601 TDWKYPLVKIF
-612 NNVWIREE
+612 NNVWTREE
-620 YHSRAGMGTGFP
+620 YHSEP
-632 LVTMDGDTFK
+632 LMTKIDCLVEMDGKTITVPRQFFRRYQIENYDTWF
-642 YTCQYFSM
+642 
-650 DMIKKYASWA
+650 
-660 PAGWRVPSKDDY
+660 PAGWKVPTHLDY
-672 QDIKDKL
+672 QDIQDKL
-679 TNNGFSEPAVALI
+679 VNNGFAQPVTALF
-692 NGGVTGYE
+692 NGGVTGFEVYLCGVE
-700 AYMCGSNREQNNI
+700 GSNHNELDDQVHHS
-713 QYYIGYYTPDGYF
+713 TSDGY
-726 ISIGSVGKW
+726 GVQLAVYL
-735 FDIEKDEGHSLDSNV
+735 EKINIYDDSKGGPTSPHCV
-750 RLVKKL
+750 RLIKK

>member
-1 MYNNLNKTTMKRTFR
+1 
-16 SLMALAIAVV
+16 MALAIAVV

-39 YVADVNLPA
+39 YVADVTLPS
-48 GTEKTADADILV
+48 GTEKTEDADILV
-60 EAGAHEFTL
+60 EAGAHEFTFD
-69 NIQTEGQWTVTS
+69 IKTEGQWTVTS
-81 QNRFLHVQNAQGTGN
+81 QNRFLHVQNGSGTGN

-103 ENNTYEDRKLGH
+103 ENNTFEDRKLGR
-115 LAIAFP
+115 LSIAFP

-175 EIFDTKQLIAH
+175 EIFDTKQLITD

-239 TSESNTYEY
+239 TSESSTYEY

-285 PVETKRGKRNL
+285 KVKTNRGMRNL
-296 YGNTREGFQRLIS
+296 YPNTREGFQRLIS

-365 QSYKENAKAISLTLS
+365 QSYKENAKAISLTMS
-380 VLGGDEAL
+380 VLGGDEEL
-388 ATKVGAEKTFTA
+388 ATKVGAEKSFTA

-417 VNFSENSLVPLY
+417 VNFSDHSLVPLY
-429 ELVDREATVE
+429 ELVDREAEGGE
-439 DAGFNGEARYQA
+439 DRYKA

-482 GAKYNETLIKDIYLG
+482 NAKYNETLIKDIYLG

-520 VYPVVNNKPRY
+520 VYPVVNNKARY
-531 NMGFFLG
+531 NMGFYMG
-538 DNKGHKPAR
+538 DGKSHKPAR
-547 VSWDGTNVA
+547 VSWYGTNVA

-564 YGAATKVYLRGA
+564 YEAATTVYLRGA
-576 SVLPRLPE
+576 SVLPKLPE
-584 GTTALKADA
+584 GTTALKAEDP
-593 LRDAVLEM
+593 RDEYLEVT
-601 WDWKYPLVKIF
+601 DWKYPLVKIF
-612 NNVWIREE
+612 NNVWTRENW
-620 YHSRAGMGTGFP
+620 HSGNTSGRP
-632 LVTMDGDTFK
+632 LRELDIDVNGEKFTVKSQKFDDENDTFAN
-642 YTCQYFSM
+642 FP
-650 DMIKKYASWA
+650 AS
-660 PAGWRVPSKDDY
+660 WRVPTKDDA
-672 QDIKDKL
+672 QSIIDKL
-679 TNNGFSEPAVALI
+679 SNNGFAQPITALLY
-692 NGGVTGYE
+692 GGVTGFEDVLSY
-700 AYMCGSNREQNNI
+700 A
-713 QYYIGYYTPDGYF
+713 IGYGWVYYKLTDEKSLQFSLYNGTLR
-726 ISIGSVGKW
+726 VT
-735 FDIEKDEGHSLDSNV
+735 DIRGEFPV
-750 RLVKKL
+750 RLVKK

>member
-1 MYNNLNKTTMKRTFR
+1 MKRTFR

-26 TLAACSSSDDVSK
+26 TFAACSSSDDVSK
-39 YVADVNLPA
+39 YVADVSVPA
-48 GTEKTADADILV
+48 TVPTTQEGYLLL
-60 EAGAHEFTL
+60 EAGAHEFTF
-69 NIQTEGQWTVTS
+69 NIQTEGQWIVTS
-81 QNRFLHVQNAQGTGN
+81 QNRFLHVQNGSGTGN
-96 ATVTVRV
+96 ATVAVYV
-103 ENNTYEDRKLGH
+103 ENNTFEDRKLGT
-115 LAIAFP
+115 LNIVFP
-121 GHEELNKTITVE
+121 GHESENKTLTVE

-139 YGGNAADIIET
+139 YGGNAADTLET

-175 EIFDTKQLIAH
+175 EIFDTKRMIKD

-239 TSESNTYEY
+239 TSESSTYEY

-285 PVETKRGKRNL
+285 KVKTNRGMRNL
-296 YGNTREGFQRLIS
+296 YPNTREGFQRLIS

-365 QSYKENAKAISLTLS
+365 QSYKENAKAIRLTMS

-388 ATKVGAEKTFTA
+388 ATKLGDEKTFNA

-417 VNFSENSLVPLY
+417 VNFSDHSLVPLY
-429 ELVDREATVE
+429 ELVDREAEGGE
-439 DAGFNGEARYQA
+439 DRYTA

-482 GAKYNETLIKDIYLG
+482 NAKYNETLIKDIYLD

-531 NMGFFLG
+531 NMGFYMG
-538 DNKGHKPAR
+538 DGKSHKPAR
-547 VSWDGTNVA
+547 VSWYGTNVA

-564 YGAATKVYLRGA
+564 YEAATTVYLRGA
-576 SVLPRLPE
+576 SVLPKLPE
-584 GTTALKADA
+584 GTTALKAEDP
-593 LRDAVLEM
+593 RDEYLEVT
-601 WDWKYPLVKIF
+601 DWKYPLVKIF
-612 NNVWIREE
+612 NNVWTRENW
-620 YHSRAGMGTGFP
+620 HSGNSEFFP
-632 LVTMDGDTFK
+632 VGNYEVNVNGEKLTIIDQELRSDRESLA
-642 YTCQYFSM
+642 YFPS
-650 DMIKKYASWA
+650 
-660 PAGWRVPSKDDY
+660 GWRVPSKDDA
-672 QDIKDKL
+672 QSLLDKL
-679 TNNGFSEPAVALI
+679 INNGFAQPITALI
-692 NGGVTGYE
+692 YGGVTGFEEVASYLPRNE
-700 AYMCGSNREQNNI
+700 YAWVYYWLDKGDYTMGFRLPLGAVEVRESYGPI
-713 QYYIGYYTPDGYF
+713 F
-726 ISIGSVGKW
+726 V
-735 FDIEKDEGHSLDSNV
+735 V
-750 RLVKKL
+750 RLVKK

>member
-1 MYNNLNKTTMKRTFR
+1 MKRTFR

-26 TLAACSSSDDVSK
+26 TFAACSSSDDASK
-39 YVADVNLPA
+39 YVADVTLPS

-60 EAGAHEFTL
+60 EAGAHEFTFD
-69 NIQTEGQWTVTS
+69 IKTEGQWAVKS
-81 QNRFLHVQNAQGTGN
+81 QNRFLHVKNGSGTGN
-96 ATVTVRV
+96 ATVTVYV
-103 ENNTYEDRKLGH
+103 ENNTFEDRKLGT
-115 LAIAFP
+115 LNIVFP
-121 GHEELNKTITVE
+121 GHESENKTLTVE

-139 YGGNAADIIET
+139 YGGNAADALET

-175 EIFDTKQLIAH
+175 EIFDTKRMIKD

-239 TSESNTYEY
+239 TSESSTYEY

-285 PVETKRGKRNL
+285 KVKTNRGMRNL
-296 YGNTREGFQRLIS
+296 YPNTREGFQRLIS

-330 VNTSEITSAYDVK
+330 VNTSEITSSYDVK

-365 QSYKENAKAISLTLS
+365 QSYKENAKHIRLSMS

-388 ATKVGAEKTFTA
+388 ATKLGAEKTFTA

-417 VNFSENSLVPLY
+417 VNFSDHSLVPLY
-429 ELVDREATVE
+429 ELVDLEAEGGE
-439 DAGFNGEARYQA
+439 DRYKA

-482 GAKYNETLIKDIYLG
+482 NAKYNETLIKDIYLD

-520 VYPVVNNKPRY
+520 VYPVVNNKARY
-531 NMGFFLG
+531 NMGFYLG
-538 DNKGHKPAR
+538 DGKSHKPAR
-547 VSWDGTNVA
+547 VSWSGTNVS
-556 VEAYEELD
+556 VEEYDELD
-564 YGAATKVYLRGA
+564 YEKATTVYLRGA
-576 SVLPRLPE
+576 SVLPKLPE
-584 GTTALKADA
+584 GTTALKAEDP
-593 LRDAVLEM
+593 RDEYLETT
-601 WDWKYPLVKIF
+601 DWKYPLVKIF
-612 NNVWIREE
+612 NNIWMREAW
-620 YHSRAGMGTGFP
+620 HSGWTKDNPIDEVDITINGEA
-632 LVTMDGDTFK
+632 FK
-642 YTCQYFSM
+642 IKCQYFLRY
-650 DMIKKYASWA
+650 DANYTLQ
-660 PAGWRVPSKDDY
+660 PAGWRLPTKDDC
-672 QDIKDKL
+672 QDIIDKL
-679 TNNGFSEPAVALI
+679 VNNGFSQPLTAMLY
-692 NGGVTGYE
+692 GGVTGFEEMLSYRWVDFADSPVAVSHYCLDPTGTFDFDRYYGRLE
-700 AYMCGSNREQNNI
+700 IGATAGSL
-713 QYYIGYYTPDGYF
+713 
-726 ISIGSVGKW
+726 SIR
-735 FDIEKDEGHSLDSNV
+735 F
-750 RLVKKL
+750 VKK

>member
-1 MYNNLNKTTMKRTFR
+1 MKRTFR

-26 TLAACSSSDDVSK
+26 TFAACSSSDDASK
-39 YVADVNLPA
+39 YVADVTLPS
-48 GTEKTADADILV
+48 GTEKTEDADILV
-60 EAGAHEFTL
+60 EAGAHEFTFD
-69 NIQTEGQWTVTS
+69 IKTEGKWTVTS
-81 QNRFLHVQNAQGTGN
+81 ENRFLHVKNGSGTGN
-96 ATVTVRV
+96 ATVAVYV
-103 ENNTYEDRKLGH
+103 ENNTFEDRKLGT
-115 LAIAFP
+115 LNIVFP
-121 GHEELNKTITVE
+121 GHESENKTLTVE

-175 EIFDTKQLIAH
+175 EVFDTKRMIKD
-186 GIESVNAAQVE
+186 GVENVNAAQVE

-217 KASVEGSYGGFKG
+217 KAGVEGSYGGFKG

-239 TSESNTYEY
+239 TSESSTYEY

-259 ASLSKSPQSLIFDY
+259 ASLSKSAQSLIFDY

-285 PVETKRGKRNL
+285 KVKTNRGMRNL
-296 YGNTREGFQRLIS
+296 YPNTREGFQRLIS

-380 VLGGDEAL
+380 VLGGDEKL

-429 ELVDREATVE
+429 ELVDREAEGGE
-439 DAGFNGEARYQA
+439 DRYKA

-482 GAKYNETLIKDIYLG
+482 NAKYNETLIKDIYLD

-531 NMGFFLG
+531 NMGFYMG
-538 DNKGHKPAR
+538 DGKSHKPAR
-547 VSWDGTNVA
+547 VSWYGTNVA

-564 YGAATKVYLRGA
+564 YEAATTVYLRGA
-576 SVLPRLPE
+576 SVLPKLPE
-584 GTTALKADA
+584 GTTALKAEDP
-593 LRDAVLEM
+593 RDEYLEM
-601 WDWKYPLVKIF
+601 TDWKYPLVKIF
-612 NNVWIREE
+612 NNVWTRENWRSGNTSGRPLME
-620 YHSRAGMGTGFP
+620 YDIDVNGEKFTVKFQKFGDENDGYANFP
-632 LVTMDGDTFK
+632 
-642 YTCQYFSM
+642 
-650 DMIKKYASWA
+650 AS
-660 PAGWRVPSKDDY
+660 WRVPTKDDA
-672 QDIKDKL
+672 QSIIDKL
-679 TNNGFSEPAVALI
+679 SNNGFAQPITALLY
-692 NGGVTGYE
+692 GGVTGFEDVLSYARNYGWVYYKLTDE
-700 AYMCGSNREQNNI
+700 KSLQFSLYNGTLQVTDIRGSF
-713 QYYIGYYTPDGYF
+713 P
-726 ISIGSVGKW
+726 
-735 FDIEKDEGHSLDSNV
+735 V
-750 RLVKKL
+750 RLVKK

>member
-1 MYNNLNKTTMKRTFR
+1 MKRTFR

-26 TLAACSSSDDVSK
+26 TFAACSSSDVEK
-39 YVADVNLPA
+39 YVADVSVPA
-48 GTEKTADADILV
+48 TVPTTQEGYLLL
-60 EAGAHEFTL
+60 EAGAHEFTFD
-69 NIQTEGQWTVTS
+69 IKTEGQWAVKS
-81 QNRFLHVQNAQGTGN
+81 QNRFLHVKNGSGTGN

-103 ENNTYEDRKLGH
+103 ENNTFEDRKLGA
-115 LAIAFP
+115 LDITFP

-139 YGGNAADIIET
+139 YGGNAADTLET

-175 EIFDTKQLIAH
+175 EIFDTKQLITD

-239 TSESNTYEY
+239 TSESSTYEY

-259 ASLSKSPQSLIFDY
+259 ASLSKSPQALIFDY

-285 PVETKRGKRNL
+285 PVKTKRGMRNI
-296 YGNTREGFQRLIS
+296 YASGREGFQRLIS

-365 QSYKENAKAISLTLS
+365 QSYKENAKHIRLTMS

-388 ATKVGAEKTFTA
+388 ATKLGDEKTFNA

-417 VNFSENSLVPLY
+417 VNFSSNSLVPLY
-429 ELVDREATVE
+429 ELVDREAEGGE
-439 DAGFNGEARYQA
+439 DRYKA
-451 LKSYM
+451 LKKYM
-456 TDGSVAADFSTY
+456 TDGSVAVDFSTY
-468 KCGTVTEFTVPSFE
+468 ECGTVTEFTVPSFAD
-482 GAKYNETLIKDIYLG
+482 AKYNETLIKDIYLD

-505 NEYIPNINRDKRVTV
+505 NEYIPNINRDERVTV

-531 NMGFFLG
+531 NMGFYLG
-538 DNKGHKPAR
+538 DGKSHKPAR
-547 VSWDGTNVA
+547 VSWYGTNVS

-564 YGAATKVYLRGA
+564 YEAATTVYLRGA
-576 SVLPRLPE
+576 SVLPKLPE
-584 GTTALKADA
+584 GTTALKASDP
-593 LRDAVLEM
+593 RDEYLEM
-601 WDWKYPLVKIF
+601 TDYKYPLVKIF
-612 NNVWIREE
+612 NNVWIREP
-620 YHSRAGMGTGFP
+620 YHSLNVGYKTEDKCI
-632 LVTMDGDTFK
+632 VDGKTFVVPNTR
-642 YTCQYFSM
+642 YIYNEFLSSALPV
-650 DMIKKYASWA
+650 I
-660 PAGWRVPSKDDY
+660 PAGWRVPTVEDCLDM
-672 QDIKDKL
+672 IDKL
-679 TNNGFSEPAVALI
+679 ANNGFSQPITAVVY
-692 NGGVTGYE
+692 GGVTGFEELLCYQE
-700 AYMCGSNREQNNI
+700 GNIRREIRYNLFDGCLFI
-713 QYYIGYYTPDGYF
+713 RLEDGYMDA
-726 ISIGSVGKW
+726 GSGFVVGP
-735 FDIEKDEGHSLDSNV
+735 I
-750 RLVKKL
+750 RLVKE

>member
-1 MYNNLNKTTMKRTFR
+1 
-16 SLMALAIAVV
+16 MALAIAVV
-26 TLAACSSSDDVSK
+26 TLEACSSSDDAK
-39 YVADVNLPA
+39 YVADVSVPA
-48 GTEKTADADILV
+48 TVPTTQEGYLLL
-60 EAGAHEFTL
+60 EAGAHEFTFD
-69 NIQTEGQWTVTS
+69 IKTEGQWAVKS
-81 QNRFLHVQNAQGTGN
+81 QNRFLHVKNGSGTGN

-103 ENNTYEDRKLGH
+103 ENNTFEDRKLGA
-115 LAIAFP
+115 LDITFP
-121 GHEELNKTITVE
+121 GHESENKTITVE

-139 YGGNAADIIET
+139 YGGNAANIIELN
-150 SNKIYAVGY
+150 NKIYGVGF
-159 SYDITG
+159 SYDIKG

-175 EIFDTKQLIAH
+175 EIFNTDSLIKS
-186 GIESVNAAQVE
+186 GILATGVPQME
-197 LSDYTVTGSTIS
+197 LSDYTITGSTIS
-209 EVSNKLTV
+209 EVSNKLCI
-217 KASVEGSYGGFKG
+217 KASVEGSYGAFQA

-239 TSESNTYEY
+239 TSESSTYEY
-248 ASTYFDVQKRR
+248 ASTYFDIQLYR

-285 PVETKRGKRNL
+285 PVKTKRGMRNL
-296 YGNTREGFQRLIS
+296 YGNTREGFKKLID

-321 GGRLRRSLQ
+321 GGRLRRSMQ
-330 VNTSEITSAYDVK
+330 VNTSEITSSYDVK

-348 SYDGVVKAEAS
+348 GYDGVCKAEAS

-365 QSYKENAKAISLTLS
+365 QSYKENAKAIKTSMS
-380 VLGGDEAL
+380 VLGGDKDLAL
-388 ATKVGAEKTFTA
+388 DLVADGGFTSK
-400 ENYEA
+400 NYTA
-405 WKESVTKDNMAL
+405 WRKSVQDTAMTI
-417 VNFSENSLVPLY
+417 VNFSSKSLVPLY
-429 ELVDREATVE
+429 ELVDREAEGGE
-439 DAGFNGEARYQA
+439 DRYTA

-468 KCGTVTEFTVPSFE
+468 KCGTVTEFEVPSFE

-584 GTTALKADA
+584 GTTALKADDP
-593 LRDAVLEM
+593 RDGVIEM
-601 WDWKYPLVKIF
+601 TDYKYPLVKIF
-612 NNVWIREE
+612 NNVWMRENWHHGMDYDSYLVDE
-620 YHSRAGMGTGFP
+620 DITINGEKIKYKSRYFNNKEPHST
-632 LVTMDGDTFK
+632 L
-642 YTCQYFSM
+642 Q
-650 DMIKKYASWA
+650 
-660 PAGWRVPSKDDY
+660 PAGWRVPTKDDC
-672 QDIKDKL
+672 QDIIDKL
-679 TNNGFSEPAVALI
+679 VNNGFTHPIQALLY
-692 NGGVTGYE
+692 GGVTGFE
-700 AYMCGSNREQNNI
+700 ELSSFRPFGKAYYFLDPNRSFDFDRNKMTLE
-713 QYYIGYYTPDGYF
+713 IGATAGALPLRF
-726 ISIGSVGKW
+726 
-735 FDIEKDEGHSLDSNV
+735 
-750 RLVKKL
+750 VKKL

>member
-1 MYNNLNKTTMKRTFR
+1 MKRTFR

-26 TLAACSSSDDVSK
+26 TFAACSSSDDVSK
-39 YVADVNLPA
+39 YVADVTLPS
-48 GTEKTADADILV
+48 GTEKTEDADILV
-60 EAGAHEFTL
+60 EAGAHEFTFD
-69 NIQTEGQWTVTS
+69 IKTEGQWTVTS
-81 QNRFLHVQNAQGTGN
+81 QNRFLHVQNGSGTGN
-96 ATVTVRV
+96 ATVAVYV
-103 ENNTYEDRKLGH
+103 ENNTFEDRKLGT
-115 LAIAFP
+115 LNIVFP
-121 GHEELNKTITVE
+121 GHESENKTLTVE

-175 EIFDTKQLIAH
+175 EVFDTKRMIKD
-186 GIESVNAAQVE
+186 GVENVNAAQVE

-217 KASVEGSYGGFKG
+217 KAGVEGSYGGFKG

-239 TSESNTYEY
+239 TSESSTYEY

-259 ASLSKSPQSLIFDY
+259 ASLSKSAQSLIFDY

-285 PVETKRGKRNL
+285 KVKTNRGMRNL
-296 YGNTREGFQRLIS
+296 YPNTREGFQRLIS

-365 QSYKENAKAISLTLS
+365 QSYKENAKAISLTMS
-380 VLGGDEAL
+380 VLGGDEEL
-388 ATKVGAEKTFTA
+388 ATKVGAEKSFTA

-417 VNFSENSLVPLY
+417 VNFSDDSLVPLY
-429 ELVDREATVE
+429 ELVDREAEGGE
-439 DAGFNGEARYQA
+439 DRYKA

-505 NEYIPNINRDKRVTV
+505 NEYIPNINRDERVTV
-520 VYPVVNNKPRY
+520 VYPVVNNKARY

-538 DNKGHKPAR
+538 DGKSHKPAR
-547 VSWDGTNVA
+547 VSWYGTNVA

-584 GTTALKADA
+584 GTTALKADDP
-593 LRDAVLEM
+593 RDEYLEM
-601 WDWKYPLVKIF
+601 IDWKYPLVKIF
-612 NNVWIREE
+612 NNVWTRENW
-620 YHSRAGMGTGFP
+620 HSGNTSGRP
-632 LVTMDGDTFK
+632 LRELDIDVNGEKFTVKSQKFDDENDTFAN
-642 YTCQYFSM
+642 FP
-650 DMIKKYASWA
+650 AS
-660 PAGWRVPSKDDY
+660 WRVPTKDDA
-672 QDIKDKL
+672 QSIIDKL
-679 TNNGFSEPAVALI
+679 SNNGFAQPITALLY
-692 NGGVTGYE
+692 GGVTGFEDVLSY
-700 AYMCGSNREQNNI
+700 A
-713 QYYIGYYTPDGYF
+713 IGYGWVYYKLTDEKSLQFSLYNGTLRVTD
-726 ISIGSVGKW
+726 IRGSMP
-735 FDIEKDEGHSLDSNV
+735 V
-750 RLVKKL
+750 RLVKK

>member
-1 MYNNLNKTTMKRTFR
+1 
-16 SLMALAIAVV
+16 MALAIAVV

-39 YVADVNLPA
+39 YVADVTLPS
-48 GTEKTADADILV
+48 GTEKTEDADILV
-60 EAGAHEFTL
+60 EAGAHEFTFD
-69 NIQTEGQWTVTS
+69 IKTEGQWTVTS
-81 QNRFLHVQNAQGTGN
+81 QNRFLHVQNGSGTGN

-103 ENNTYEDRKLGH
+103 ENNTFEDRKLGR
-115 LAIAFP
+115 LSIAFP

-175 EIFDTKQLIAH
+175 EIFDTKQLITD

-239 TSESNTYEY
+239 TSESSTYEY

-285 PVETKRGKRNL
+285 KVKTNRGMRNL
-296 YGNTREGFQRLIS
+296 YPNTREGFQRLIS

-365 QSYKENAKAISLTLS
+365 QSYKENAKAISLTMS
-380 VLGGDEAL
+380 VLGGDEEL
-388 ATKVGAEKTFTA
+388 ATKVGAEKSFTA

-417 VNFSENSLVPLY
+417 VNFSDHSLVPLY
-429 ELVDREATVE
+429 ELVDREAEGGE
-439 DAGFNGEARYQA
+439 DRYKA

-482 GAKYNETLIKDIYLG
+482 NAKYNETLIKDIYLG

-531 NMGFFLG
+531 NMGFYMG
-538 DNKGHKPAR
+538 DGKSHKPAR
-547 VSWDGTNVA
+547 VSWYGTNVA

-564 YGAATKVYLRGA
+564 YEAATTVYLRGA
-576 SVLPRLPE
+576 SVLPKLPE
-584 GTTALKADA
+584 GTTALKAEDP
-593 LRDAVLEM
+593 RDEYLEVT
-601 WDWKYPLVKIF
+601 DWKYPLVKIF
-612 NNVWIREE
+612 NNVWTRENW
-620 YHSRAGMGTGFP
+620 HSGNTSGRP
-632 LVTMDGDTFK
+632 LRELDIDVNGEKFTVKSQKFDDENDTFAN
-642 YTCQYFSM
+642 FP
-650 DMIKKYASWA
+650 AS
-660 PAGWRVPSKDDY
+660 WRVPTKDDA
-672 QDIKDKL
+672 QSIIDKL
-679 TNNGFSEPAVALI
+679 SNNGFAQPITALLY
-692 NGGVTGYE
+692 GGVTGFEEVLSYARNYGWVYYKLTDE
-700 AYMCGSNREQNNI
+700 KSLQFSLYNGTLRVTDIRGSM
-713 QYYIGYYTPDGYF
+713 P
-726 ISIGSVGKW
+726 
-735 FDIEKDEGHSLDSNV
+735 V
-750 RLVKKL
+750 RLVKK

>member
-1 MYNNLNKTTMKRTFR
+1 MKRTFR

-26 TLAACSSSDDVSK
+26 TLAACSSDDEAK

-48 GTEKTADADILV
+48 GTEKTEDADILV
-60 EAGAHEFTL
+60 EAGAHEFTFD
-69 NIQTEGQWTVTS
+69 IKTEGQWTVTS
-81 QNRFLHVQNAQGTGN
+81 QNRFLHVKNGSGTGN

-103 ENNTYEDRKLGH
+103 ENNTFEDRKLGA
-115 LAIAFP
+115 LDITFP

-139 YGGNAADIIET
+139 YGGNAADTLDT

-175 EIFDTKQLIAH
+175 EIFDTKQLITD

-239 TSESNTYEY
+239 TSESSTYEY

-285 PVETKRGKRNL
+285 KVKTKRGMRNL
-296 YGNTREGFQRLIS
+296 YPNTREGFQRLIS

-365 QSYKENAKAISLTLS
+365 QSYKENAKHIRLTMS

-388 ATKVGAEKTFTA
+388 ATKLGDEKTFNA

-417 VNFSENSLVPLY
+417 VNFSSESLVPLY
-429 ELVDREATVE
+429 ELVDREAEGGE
-439 DAGFNGEARYQA
+439 DRYTA

-468 KCGTVTEFTVPSFE
+468 KCGTVTEFDVPSFE
-482 GAKYNETLIKDIYLG
+482 DAKYNETLIKDIYLD

-505 NEYIPNINRDKRVTV
+505 NEYIPNINRDERVTV
-520 VYPVVNNKPRY
+520 VYPVVNNKARY
-531 NMGFFLG
+531 NMGFYMG
-538 DNKGHKPAR
+538 DGKSHKPAR
-547 VSWDGTNVA
+547 VSWYGTNVA

-564 YGAATKVYLRGA
+564 YEAATTVYLRGA
-576 SVLPRLPE
+576 SVLPKLPE
-584 GTTALKADA
+584 GTTALKAEDP
-593 LRDAVLEM
+593 RDEYLETT
-601 WDWKYPLVKIF
+601 DWKYPLVKIF
-612 NNVWIREE
+612 NNVWMRENWHSGNTSGQPLEE
-620 YHSRAGMGTGFP
+620 YDIDVNGEKFTVKTQKFSDENDIYANFP
-632 LVTMDGDTFK
+632 
-642 YTCQYFSM
+642 
-650 DMIKKYASWA
+650 AS
-660 PAGWRVPSKDDY
+660 WRVPTKDDA
-672 QDIKDKL
+672 QSIIDKL
-679 TNNGFSEPAVALI
+679 SNNGFAQPITALI
-692 NGGVTGYE
+692 YGGVTGFEDVLSY
-700 AYMCGSNREQNNI
+700 A
-713 QYYIGYYTPDGYF
+713 IGYGWVYYKLTDEKSLQFSLYNGTLQ
-726 ISIGSVGKW
+726 VT
-735 FDIEKDEGHSLDSNV
+735 DIRGRFPV
-750 RLVKKL
+750 RLVKK

>member
-1 MYNNLNKTTMKRTFR
+1 
-16 SLMALAIAVV
+16 MALAIAVV
-26 TLAACSSSDDVSK
+26 TFAACSSSDDVEK
-39 YVADVNLPA
+39 YVADVTLPS
-48 GTEKTADADILV
+48 GTEKTEDADILV
-60 EAGAHEFTL
+60 EAGANEFTL

-81 QNRFLHVQNAQGTGN
+81 QNRFLHVQNGSGTGN

-103 ENNTYEDRKLGH
+103 ENNTFEDRKLGR
-115 LAIAFP
+115 LSIVFP
-121 GHEELNKTITVE
+121 GHESENKTLTVE

-139 YGGNAADIIET
+139 YGGNAADTLET

-175 EIFDTKQLIAH
+175 EIFDTKQLIAD

-365 QSYKENAKAISLTLS
+365 QSYKENAKAISLTMS

-388 ATKVGAEKTFTA
+388 ATKLGDEKTFNA

-417 VNFSENSLVPLY
+417 VNFSDHSLVPLY
-429 ELVDREATVE
+429 ELVDREAEGGE
-439 DAGFNGEARYQA
+439 DRYTA

-482 GAKYNETLIKDIYLG
+482 DAKYNETLIKDIYLG

-505 NEYIPNINRDKRVTV
+505 NEYIPNINRDERVTV
-520 VYPVVNNKPRY
+520 VYPVVNNKARY

-547 VSWDGTNVA
+547 VSWSGTNVS
-556 VEAYEELD
+556 VETYEDLD
-564 YGAATKVYLRGA
+564 YKKATKVYLRGA
-576 SVLPRLPE
+576 SVLATLPE
-584 GTTALKADA
+584 GTTALQASD
-593 LRDAVLEM
+593 LRDEYLDVS
-601 WDWKYPLVKIF
+601 DWKYPLVKIF
-612 NNVWIREE
+612 NNVWMREDW
-620 YHSRAGMGTGFP
+620 HSAWDYRYPVNVKDCNIEGETIT
-632 LVTMDGDTFK
+632 VRW
-642 YTCQYFSM
+642 QYFEKDFYGLS
-650 DMIKKYASWA
+650 YVRQ
-660 PAGWRVPSKDDY
+660 PQGWRLPTVDEC
-672 QDIKDKL
+672 QGIIDKL
-679 TNNGFSEPAVALI
+679 VNNGIASPVKAVLY
-692 NGGVTGYE
+692 GGVTGFE
-700 AYMCGSNREQNNI
+700 AVHNYVAFAPMSEYWLPDEYTFNIDNWNHKLSVSNEYNYGNRELR
-713 QYYIGYYTPDGYF
+713 F
-726 ISIGSVGKW
+726 
-735 FDIEKDEGHSLDSNV
+735 
-750 RLVKKL
+750 VKQ

>member
-1 MYNNLNKTTMKRTFR
+1 MKRTFR

-26 TLAACSSSDDVSK
+26 TLAACSSSDDASK
-39 YVADVNLPA
+39 YVADVTLPS

-60 EAGAHEFTL
+60 EAGAHEFTFD
-69 NIQTEGQWTVTS
+69 IKTEGQWAVKS
-81 QNRFLHVQNAQGTGN
+81 QNRFLHVQNGSGTGN
-96 ATVTVRV
+96 ATVTVYV
-103 ENNTYEDRKLGH
+103 ENNTFEDRKLGT
-115 LAIAFP
+115 LNIVFP
-121 GHEELNKTITVE
+121 SHESENKTLTVE

-175 EIFDTKQLIAH
+175 EVFDTKRMIKD
-186 GIESVNAAQVE
+186 GVENVNAAQVE

-217 KASVEGSYGGFKG
+217 KAGVEGSYGGFKG

-239 TSESNTYEY
+239 TSESSTYEY

-259 ASLSKSPQSLIFDY
+259 ASLSKSAQSLIFDY

-285 PVETKRGKRNL
+285 KVKTNRGMRNL
-296 YGNTREGFQRLIS
+296 YPNTREGFQRLIS

-380 VLGGDEAL
+380 VLGGDEKL

-417 VNFSENSLVPLY
+417 VNFSSESLVPLY
-429 ELVDREATVE
+429 ELVDREAEGGE
-439 DAGFNGEARYQA
+439 DRYKA

-505 NEYIPNINRDKRVTV
+505 NEYIPNINRDERVTV
-520 VYPVVNNKPRY
+520 VYPVVNNKARY

-576 SVLPRLPE
+576 SVMPRLPE
-584 GTTALKADA
+584 GTTALKADDP
-593 LRDAVLEM
+593 RDGVLDM
-601 WDWKYPLVKIF
+601 TDYKYPLVKIF
-612 NNVWIREE
+612 NNVWTRAD
-620 YHSRAGMGTGFP
+620 YHSAPGHTVYDC
-632 LVTMDGDTFK
+632 LIEMDGDTFTVPIQWFQTSDVQHSD
-642 YTCQYFSM
+642 YCF
-650 DMIKKYASWA
+650 
-660 PAGWRVPSKDDY
+660 PAGWKVPSKDDF
-672 QDIKDKL
+672 QDIQDKL
-679 TNNGFSEPAVALI
+679 VNNGFAQPVKAFL
-692 NGGVTGYE
+692 NGGVIGFE
-700 AYMCGSNREQNNI
+700 AYLVGTIFEDHTQIPYNYLSNYYKLSEDYYSVQIHASATTLNI
-713 QYYIGYYTPDGYF
+713 FEEYHGQ
-726 ISIGSVGKW
+726 K
-735 FDIEKDEGHSLDSNV
+735 EGHGCV
-750 RLVKKL
+750 RLVKK